1 MALTLFSNTHLHS
14 IRVHR
19 RTQAYVN
26 VLSSNEAL
34 KVKVMEIKKNE
45 LICFQNDYDI
55 LDRLQIK
62 QAELTQSVSD

>member
-34 KVKVMEIKKNE
+34 KVKVMEIKKMN
-45 LICFQNDYDI
+45 L
-55 LDRLQIK
+55 
-62 QAELTQSVSD
+62 SVSRMIMTFWTGFKLNRQN